1 MKNTNT
7 IARAETLVV
16 DVITAKGSALKHAG
30 FWAAVCPLAERAYRN
45 GNDREQWSGKGSQA
59 RPLRSCW
66 LAAFGKNDADK
77 LPATAGARAF
87 RALAAFVAE
96 QQAIKGRDLSPE
108 GVELFL
114 DAAETIV
121 AGIIAPA
128 RTQKVSDE
136 AEKAKKAIEKA
147 ITLLQEA
154 KANHVLSSEQ
164 LTVLAGLF
172 AVEDAAKG
180 TVKPVTAIAAPR
192 ATRKVSKPA
201 AEPVAA

>member
-1 MKNTNT
+1 MTNTNT

-30 FWAAVCPLAERAYRN
+30 FWAAVCPLAERAYKN
-45 GNDREQWSGKGSQA
+45 GNDKEQWKGIGSTA

-66 LAAFGKNDADK
+66 LAAFGKNDAGK
-77 LPATAGARAF
+77 LPSTAGARAF

-96 QQAIKGRDLSPE
+96 EQERKGRDLSPE
-108 GVELFL
+108 GIELFL
-114 DAAETIV
+114 DTAETIV

-136 AEKAKKAIEKA
+136 TEKAKKAIEKA
-147 ITLLQEA
+147 IALLQEA
-154 KANHVLSSEQ
+154 KANHLLSEEQ
-164 LTVLAGLF
+164 AATLAGLF
-172 AVEDAAKG
+172 AAKDTAKDTANASPKAA
-180 TVKPVTAIAAPR
+180 
-192 ATRKVSKPA
+192 RKVK